1 MEGQIV
7 ATELRPS
14 TAPVPNNE
22 PHDISQDYEVPEP
35 LPSTS
40 MSALK
45 ERIKYH
51 YEVCS
56 DYYYS
61 LWYFNPVPTSN
72 ED

>member
-1 MEGQIV
+1 MEGQSV
-7 ATELRPS
+7 APELKPS
-14 TAPVPNNE
+14 KSPNLNNE
-22 PHDISQDYEVPEP
+22 AHDISQDYEIPAP

-40 MSALK
+40 MNALK

-72 ED
+72 VD